1 MSKKRYDLPPL
12 DFIQGF
18 EAAARH
24 LSFTRAARELF
35 LTQSAVSRQIKTL
48 EEALETHLFERR
60 HRSLALTDDGRAFY
74 DMSVEVLNRVQQSI
88 DQMKRRRATNQL
100 AVTTTTG
107 FASLWLIPRLNRFT
121 RTRPE
126 IEVRIVA
133 NDRTLNLD
141 RSLID
146 VAIRYMPAN
155 AVPPDAET
163 LFGEA
168 IQPVC
173 SPALVADNAAPLRR
187 PEDLKSHTLLHL
199 DYGPAHKTWYDWGT
213 WLTSFGLD
221 DLRPAGTLH
230 FTRYDQMIQAA
241 IAGQGV
247 ALGLSPLID
256 EQIRTGQLVAAFE
269 KIAPSSKAYVLMLAR
284 AAAGRP
290 EVAAF
295 CDWLR
300 EEAREEAR
308 EGNAAAPAA
317 GQRPSR

>member
-12 DFIQGF
+12 DFVQGF

-24 LSFTRAARELF
+24 LSFTHAARELH
-35 LTQSAVSRQIKTL
+35 LTQSAVSRQIK
-48 EEALETHLFERR
+48 ALEDVLETRLFERR
-60 HRSLALTDDGRAFY
+60 HRSLALTDEGRAFHEL
-74 DMSVEVLNRVQQSI
+74 SVEVLNRLQDAI
-88 DQMKRRRATNQL
+88 DQMRRRRSTNQL

-107 FASLWLIPRLNRFT
+107 FASLWLIPRLKRFT
-121 RTRPE
+121 RVHPE
-126 IEVRIVA
+126 IEVRLVA
-133 NDRTLNLD
+133 NDRALNLD

-146 VAIRYMPAN
+146 LAIRYMPAD
-155 AVPPDAET
+155 AVPPGAET

-173 SPALVADNAAPLRR
+173 SPLLVAGNEVPLRR

-221 DLRPAGTLH
+221 DLKPAGTLH
-230 FTRYDQMIQAA
+230 FTRYDQMVQAA
-241 IAGQGV
+241 IDGQGV

-256 EQIRTGQLVAAFE
+256 EQIRTGQLVAPFART
-269 KIAPSSKAYVLMLAR
+269 APSSKAYVLMLAR
-284 AAAGRP
+284 AAADRP

-300 EEAREEAR
+300 QEAR
-308 EGNAAAPAA
+308 EGGA
-317 GQRPSR
+317 

>member
-35 LTQSAVSRQIKTL
+35 LTQSAVSRQIKAL
-48 EEALETHLFERR
+48 EDALETHLFERR
-60 HRSLALTDDGRAFY
+60 HRSLALTDDGRAFQELA
-74 DMSVEVLNRVQQSI
+74 VEVLNRLQQAI
-88 DQMKRRRATNQL
+88 DQMKRRRAANQL

-107 FASLWLIPRLNRFT
+107 FASLWLIPRLKRFT
-121 RTRPE
+121 RVHPD

-133 NDRTLNLD
+133 NDRALNLD

-155 AVPPDAET
+155 AVPPDVET

-173 SPALVADNAAPLRR
+173 SPALIADNEAPLRR
-187 PEDLKSHTLLHL
+187 PEDLGRHTLLHL
-199 DYGPAHKTWYDWGT
+199 DYGPAHKTWYDWDT

-221 DLRPAGTLH
+221 DLKPSGTLH

-241 IAGQGV
+241 MAGQGV

-256 EQIRTGQLVAAFE
+256 EQLRLGQLVAPFE
-269 KIAPSSKAYVLMLAR
+269 QTAPSSKAYVLMLAR

-290 EVAAF
+290 EVVAF

-300 EEAREEAR
+300 EEAREGA
-308 EGNAAAPAA
+308 
-317 GQRPSR
+317 

>member
-35 LTQSAVSRQIKTL
+35 LTQSAVSRQIKAL
-48 EEALETHLFERR
+48 EDALETHLFERR
-60 HRSLALTDDGRAFY
+60 HRALALTDDGRAFQELA
-74 DMSVEVLNRVQQSI
+74 VEVLNRLQQAI
-88 DQMKRRRATNQL
+88 DQMKRRRAANQL

-107 FASLWLIPRLNRFT
+107 FASLWLIPRLKRFT
-121 RTRPE
+121 RVHPD

-133 NDRTLNLD
+133 NDRSLNLD

-146 VAIRYMPAN
+146 LAIRYMPAN

-173 SPALVADNAAPLRR
+173 SPALIADNEVPLRR

-199 DYGPAHKTWYDWGT
+199 DYGPAHRTWYDWGT

-241 IAGQGV
+241 MAGQGV

-256 EQIRTGQLVAAFE
+256 EQLRLGQLVAPFE
-269 KIAPSSKAYVLMLAR
+269 QTAPSSKAYVLMLAR

-300 EEAREEAR
+300 DEAR
-308 EGNAAAPAA
+308 EGV
-317 GQRPSR
+317 